1 MENLFKIFSYG
12 FVIVWFPLML
22 NLIFNLFM
30 KRAKNGRF
38 KLRWGKIKGY
48 ENLNPFLGTGK
59 SLIFLILFELTA
71 IALNLIF
78 FDELVSLVSLI
89 KLNTIPLFISSLC
102 FFVFWIAKND
112 IGAKWK
118 NKFVWIPFSLFCFV
132 LLIWGIILLINYT

>member
-102 FFVFWIAKND
+102 FFVFWIAKTILGQNGK
-112 IGAKWK
+112 I
-118 NKFVWIPFSLFCFV
+118 SLFGYPSLCFV
-132 LLIWGIILLINYT
+132 LFFWFGELFY

>member
-12 FVIVWFPLML
+12 VVIVWFPLML

-30 KRAKNGRF
+30 KRTKNGRF

-59 SLIFLILFELTA
+59 SLIFLILFELVA

-112 IGAKWK
+112 IGTKWK
-118 NKFVWIPFSLFCFV
+118 NKFVWIPFSLFCFILLVWGIV
-132 LLIWGIILLINYT
+132 LLIHYT